1 VTIEW
6 MVRAWS
12 DRASANAEYNQ
23 SLRDQVLRPLEYPLF
38 ALLGGGIIVIGFSRV
53 LLSISKDAAV
63 IVFIIFGAALL
74 LGAIVSTISRE
85 RAGGFGAVLLLVLG
99 IAVITAGCIAVGIGE
114 RTFHDAAEEKE
125 ASRPSTVSDQASTCA
140 RITVEGNQMTPN
152 QAVLPKALVCN
163 ILFTNSDDGVKRR
176 LVVQTGADTQVETG
190 TVEGPAR
197 QVLTVRINNP
207 GVYEMRVEGDGD
219 DIVGSVTVL

>member
-1 VTIEW
+1 
-6 MVRAWS
+6 
-12 DRASANAEYNQ
+12 
-23 SLRDQVLRPLEYPLF
+23 
-38 ALLGGGIIVIGFSRV
+38 
-53 LLSISKDAAV
+53 
-63 IVFIIFGAALL
+63 
-74 LGAIVSTISRE
+74 
-85 RAGGFGAVLLLVLG
+85 
-99 IAVITAGCIAVGIGE
+99 
-114 RTFHDAAEEKE
+114 
-125 ASRPSTVSDQASTCA
+125 
-140 RITVEGNQMTPN
+140 MTPN

-176 LVVQTGADTQVETG
+176 LVVRPALTQVETG

>member
-1 VTIEW
+1 
-6 MVRAWS
+6 M
-12 DRASANAEYNQ
+12 
-23 SLRDQVLRPLEYPLF
+23 RP
-38 ALLGGGIIVIGFSRV
+38 
-53 LLSISKDAAV
+53 DH
-63 IVFIIFGAALL
+63 GA
-74 LGAIVSTISRE
+74 GQPDDTE
-85 RAGGFGAVLLLVLG
+85 
-99 IAVITAGCIAVGIGE
+99 
-114 RTFHDAAEEKE
+114 
-125 ASRPSTVSDQASTCA
+125 P
-140 RITVEGNQMTPN
+140 
-152 QAVLPKALVCN
+152 AVLPKALVCN